1 MDLNAKP
8 NGNVTKEEFEQILAK
23 LRKSED
29 EKLKIMKDHGNLMKE
44 INKRMHVHLEEIRL
58 LKDVNQKLQG
68 DIQELRDLC
77 CYLDDDRQKCR
88 KLAREWQRFGRYT
101 ATVMR
106 NEMTTYQEKL
116 STLEYKQ
123 GELTKENSEIRELC
137 VYLDKQRNLVQEK
150 SCNNYGL
157 SQQQAATNGVLN
169 AKENGQFHDRS
180 RGTCDSFNLEPP
192 PIFFIAPLI

>member
-1 MDLNAKP
+1 MDSNTKSVD
-8 NGNVTKEEFEQILAK
+8 NVTKEEFEQVLSK

-29 EKLKIMKDHGNLMKE
+29 EKMKIMRDHGNLMKE

-58 LKDVNQKLQG
+58 LKDVNQKLQS

-88 KLAREWQRFGRYT
+88 KLAREWQRFGKYT

-116 STLEYKQ
+116 STLEFKQ
-123 GELTKENSEIRELC
+123 DEFTRENIELRELC
-137 VYLDKQRNLVQEK
+137 IYLDKQRHRLQETS
-150 SCNNYGL
+150 SCGNCT
-157 SQQQAATNGVLN
+157 SQQIAVSNG
-169 AKENGQFHDRS
+169 KENGQLQDRL
-180 RGTCDSFNLEPP
+180 RGT
-192 PIFFIAPLI
+192 

>member
-1 MDLNAKP
+1 MGSNDNITDSV
-8 NGNVTKEEFEQILAK
+8 VTREEFEQVLSK
-23 LRKSED
+23 LRKSEE
-29 EKLKIMKDHGNLMKE
+29 EKMKIMKDHGNLMKE

-58 LKDVNQKLQG
+58 LKDVNQKLQR

-116 STLEYKQ
+116 STLECKQ
-123 GELTKENSEIRELC
+123 GELTRENSELRELC
-137 VYLDKQRNLVQEK
+137 IYLDKQRHCVQEA
-150 SCNNYGL
+150 SCSNCT
-157 SQQQAATNGVLN
+157 SQRNMFVNGVAN
-169 AKENGQFHDRS
+169 PREGGQFSDRS
-180 RGTCDSFNLEPP
+180 RGT
-192 PIFFIAPLI
+192 